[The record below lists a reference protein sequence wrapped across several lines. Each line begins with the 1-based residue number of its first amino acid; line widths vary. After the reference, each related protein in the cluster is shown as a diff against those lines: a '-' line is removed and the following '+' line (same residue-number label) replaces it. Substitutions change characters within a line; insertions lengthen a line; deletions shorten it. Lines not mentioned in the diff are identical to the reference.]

1 MKKSVQ
7 GVIYTM
13 IDKQKYERLLQQLDS
28 IQKQIDEIHQELLIE
43 SETLS
48 EKEKAEIEKIRKE
61 NDYRTFDEWE
71 KENPLD

>member
-1 MKKSVQ
+1 MF
-7 GVIYTM
+7 TM
-13 IDKQKYERLLQQLDS
+13 INKQKYERLLQQLDS

-43 SETLS
+43 SDALS
-48 EKEKAEIEKIRKE
+48 EKEKTEIEKIRKE

>member
-1 MKKSVQ
+1 
-7 GVIYTM
+7 M
-13 IDKQKYERLLQQLDS
+13 IDRQKYERLLQQLDS
-28 IQKQIDEIHQELLIE
+28 IQKQIDEIHQELLLE
-43 SETLS
+43 LS

>member
-1 MKKSVQ
+1 MLKKLVQ

-28 IQKQIDEIHQELLIE
+28 IQKQIDEIHQELLLE
-43 SETLS
+43 LS

>member
-1 MKKSVQ
+1 
-7 GVIYTM
+7 M

-28 IQKQIDEIHQELLIE
+28 IQKQIDEIHQELLLE
-43 SETLS
+43 LS